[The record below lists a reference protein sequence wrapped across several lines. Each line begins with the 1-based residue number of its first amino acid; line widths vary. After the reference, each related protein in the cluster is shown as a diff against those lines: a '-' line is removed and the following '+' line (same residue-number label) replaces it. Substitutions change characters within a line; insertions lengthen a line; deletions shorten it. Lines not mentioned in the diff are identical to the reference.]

1 MSRPGCMCCRRDLP
15 GAKDDTTAAAIDPGS
30 RGGFTALTPAFWTR
44 ITGRKNGSTGGAAAG
59 RTDAGS
65 ASPLATMPRG
75 KAARARAF
83 QDLRSVRRARLEQA
97 TSGGAGGAKR
107 IPPEVLQKVQ
117 RLEIQMKH
125 LVNDVFSGEYHSV
138 FKGRGM
144 EFAEVREYMPGD
156 DIRTIDW
163 NVTAR
168 LNLPFVKKY
177 VEERELT
184 VVLAVDLSA
193 SGVFGSGSQ
202 LKRDL
207 AVEVCS
213 ILAFAAIKNNDKV
226 GCALFTDDVELF
238 IPPRKGRQHVL
249 RVIRE
254 LLYFKPV
261 GSGTNMT
268 AALQM
273 LGRVLK
279 RKSVLFVV
287 SDFLDANFE
296 APLSVLARRHDVI
309 PIVVT
314 DAREEDIRNVG
325 LVDLVDAETGEA
337 VTIDTSSPA
346 AIERFARR
354 ARRVKAWRERIFK
367 KQALDSIEI
376 RTDTPYVVPLMQ
388 FFRRR
393 ARRH

>member
-1 MSRPGCMCCRRDLP
+1 LAPGIWSRLAGRRE
-15 GAKDDTTAAAIDPGS
+15 GAATAGRSRRPERSAAA
-30 RGGFTALTPAFWTR
+30 
-44 ITGRKNGSTGGAAAG
+44 AARA
-59 RTDAGS
+59 A
-65 ASPLATMPRG
+65 ASPLAAMPRG

-83 QDLRSVRRARLEQA
+83 QDLRTVRRARAEA
-97 TSGGAGGAKR
+97 RGDAAPRR
-107 IPPEVLQKVQ
+107 IPPEVLQKVRQ
-117 RLEIQMKH
+117 LEIQMKH

-156 DIRTIDW
+156 DIRAIDW

-168 LNLPFVKKY
+168 LGAPFIKKY

-184 VVLAVDLSA
+184 VMLAVDLSA
-193 SGVFGSGSQ
+193 SGAFGSQ
-202 LKRDL
+202 NQFKRDL
-207 AVEVCS
+207 AVEICA
-213 ILAFAAIKNNDKV
+213 ILAFAAIQNNDKV
-226 GCALFTDDVELF
+226 GCLLFTDEVELF

-254 LLYFKPV
+254 LLYFEPQ
-261 GSGTNMT
+261 GTGT
-268 AALQM
+268 DLGQALQT

-279 RKSVLFVV
+279 RKSVVFVV
-287 SDFLDANFE
+287 SDFLDPGFE
-296 APLSVLARRHDVI
+296 SPLSVLARRHDLV

-314 DAREEDIRNVG
+314 DAREERIPD
-325 LVDLVDAETGEA
+325 VDLVDLEDAETGA
-337 VTIDTSSPA
+337 VLTVDTGNA
-346 AIERFARR
+346 AAREHFMR
-354 ARRVKAWRERIFK
+354 RSRRVRQWRERIFK

-393 ARRH
+393 AHRY

>member
-1 MSRPGCMCCRRDLP
+1 MPR
-15 GAKDDTTAAAIDPGS
+15 
-30 RGGFTALTPAFWTR
+30 LTPALWTR
-44 ITGRKNGSTGGAAAG
+44 FRGRRAASAQEAAA
-59 RTDAGS
+59 
-65 ASPLATMPRG
+65 ATAAMPRG

-83 QDLRSVRRARLEQA
+83 QELGRSRRTRSRSG
-97 TSGGAGGAKR
+97 TSPTR
-107 IPPEVLQKVQ
+107 TIPPEVLQKVR

-144 EFAEVREYMPGD
+144 EFAEVREYIPGD
-156 DIRTIDW
+156 DIRSIDW

-168 LNLPFVKKY
+168 LGAPFVKKY

-207 AVEVCS
+207 AAEVCS
-213 ILAFAAIKNNDKV
+213 ILAFSAIKNNDKV

-238 IPPRKGRQHVL
+238 IPPQKGRQHVL

-254 LLYFKPV
+254 LLYFEPART
-261 GSGTNMT
+261 GTDMT
-268 AALQM
+268 VAMQF

-279 RKSVLFVV
+279 RKSVVFLV
-287 SDFLDANFE
+287 SDFLDAGFE
-296 APLSVLARRHDVI
+296 RPLSVLARRHDVV
-309 PIVVT
+309 PILVT
-314 DAREEDIRNVG
+314 DAREEQIPDVD
-325 LVDLVDAETGEA
+325 LVELVDAETGERKVVDTGSAA
-337 VTIDTSSPA
+337 VR
-346 AIERFARR
+346 ERFARR
-354 ARRVKAWRERIFK
+354 GRRVRQWRDRIFK
-367 KQALDSIEI
+367 KQSLDVIEL
-376 RTDTPYVVPLMQ
+376 RTDTPYVVPLMT

-393 ARRH
+393 ARRY

>member
-1 MSRPGCMCCRRDLP
+1 M
-15 GAKDDTTAAAIDPGS
+15 
-30 RGGFTALTPAFWTR
+30 TPAFWTR
-44 ITGRKNGSTGGAAAG
+44 FSSKTREPGAG
-59 RTDAGS
+59 RTRGAAG
-65 ASPLATMPRG
+65 ADGSPLAAMPRG

-83 QDLRSVRRARLEQA
+83 QDLRTVRRAKGIR
-97 TSGGAGGAKR
+97 AGDPDAAQR

-144 EFAEVREYMPGD
+144 EFAEVREYMAGD
-156 DIRTIDW
+156 DIRSIDW

-168 LNLPFVKKY
+168 LNAPFVKKF

-184 VVLAVDLSA
+184 VVLAMDLSA
-193 SGVFGSGSQ
+193 SGIFGSGSQ

-207 AVEVCS
+207 AVEICS
-213 ILAFAAIKNNDKV
+213 ILAFSAIKNNDKV
-226 GCALFTDDVELF
+226 GAALFTDEVELF

-254 LLYFKPV
+254 LLYFKPQGV
-261 GSGTNMT
+261 GTDMA
-268 AALQM
+268 AALQL

-279 RKSVLFVV
+279 RKSVVFVV

-296 APLSVLARRHDVI
+296 GPLSILARRHDVI
-309 PIVVT
+309 PIVIT
-314 DAREEDIRNVG
+314 DAREETIPA
-325 LVDLVDAETGEA
+325 VDLIELVDAETGEVRA
-337 VTIDTSSPA
+337 VDTSSRA
-346 AIERFARR
+346 ARERFERR
-354 ARRVKAWRERIFK
+354 ARRVKQWREKIFK
-367 KQALDSIEI
+367 KHAIDALEIHTDSS
-376 RTDTPYVVPLMQ
+376 YVLPLMQ

-393 ARRH
+393 ARRY